1 MDGSLS
7 LQSQLMALLYFQSQ
21 SSELHPH
28 CAKSTLNALLPE
40 TKTHSRILNG
50 FILLLFLTGNVQSN
64 LNWECAIKPMK
75 NITTIK
81 NIVDPGFVYANVRR
95 TLHKMD
101 LIKIWAAPINMD
113 IMVLL

>member
-1 MDGSLS
+1 
-7 LQSQLMALLYFQSQ
+7 
-21 SSELHPH
+21 
-28 CAKSTLNALLPE
+28 
-40 TKTHSRILNG
+40 
-50 FILLLFLTGNVQSN
+50 
-64 LNWECAIKPMK
+64 MK

>member
-1 MDGSLS
+1 MWLDGSLS

-64 LNWECAIKPMK
+64 LGPMK

>member
-1 MDGSLS
+1 
-7 LQSQLMALLYFQSQ
+7 
-21 SSELHPH
+21 
-28 CAKSTLNALLPE
+28 
-40 TKTHSRILNG
+40 
-50 FILLLFLTGNVQSN
+50 
-64 LNWECAIKPMK
+64 MK

-101 LIKIWAAPINMD
+101 LIKISAAPINMD

>member
-1 MDGSLS
+1 MALS
-7 LQSQLMALLYFQSQ
+7 LQSQLMALLYLQSQ
-21 SSELHPH
+21 SFELHPH
-28 CAKSTLNALLPE
+28 CAKSTLSALLPE

-64 LNWECAIKPMK
+64 LGPMK
-75 NITTIK
+75 NITTPANVK
-81 NIVDPGFVYANVRR
+81 NIVDPGFVYVNVRR